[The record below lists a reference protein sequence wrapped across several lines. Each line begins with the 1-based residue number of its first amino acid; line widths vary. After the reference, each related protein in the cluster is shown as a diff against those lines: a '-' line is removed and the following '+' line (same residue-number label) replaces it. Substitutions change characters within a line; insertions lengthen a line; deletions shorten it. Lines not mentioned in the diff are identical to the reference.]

1 MALIRVG
8 FDSDKGASLPQWSGS
23 GPVSH
28 HNTPTDR
35 FDRRERGG
43 ELESLSVHSL
53 LAL

>member
-35 FDRRERGG
+35 FDRREEVSWNRFQFI
-43 ELESLSVHSL
+43 VY
-53 LAL
+53 